1 MTTSDDNKVSEDR
14 REALRYAFAIGS
26 GAALASTLAGPASA
40 QTTAD
45 NTLDRIRANK
55 VLRIAVL
62 PGELPYFNKDLA
74 TGTWS
79 GFSIEMAN
87 DIAKLLDVQ
96 LEYTEST
103 YGNSILDLQSNKIDL
118 GFALNPTPQRALVVD
133 FCATVFP
140 HPFGAMLKKGIEAR
154 TWADINKP
162 EIRIAVDVGS
172 ANEAVAR
179 RFAPNATIKS
189 LKSRDEVMLEM
200 SSGRVDCV
208 VNALVLGLTA
218 IAKNPNLGTYKI
230 LQSPS
235 VAIPSSMAVR
245 REPDKRWRDFLS
257 VWVDYNR
264 GIGQMR
270 EWFIKGLSLSG
281 VKPEDVPVELNI
293 CPRRSKGIS
302 EPPHD
307 RRFLPDAATL
317 SERLRHDLDLV
328 DDPAGEPSVGGRVKP
343 ASLNGEAIL
352 ADPVSPIGYLVAIR
366 PDLPE
371 LRALHD
377 PVRVMATPTCSVL
390 NAPGTLIRLSGNM
403 HPIHRRH
410 DNFQL
415 FGDSLTIGQQRP

>member
-1 MTTSDDNKVSEDR
+1 VQEARVTTSDDSKLDNGKVSEDR

-26 GAALASTLAGPASA
+26 GAALASALASPASA
-40 QTTAD
+40 QASPD

-74 TGTWS
+74 TGNWS

-87 DIAKLLDVQ
+87 DIAKLLDVK

-133 FCATVFP
+133 FTATVFP
-140 HPFGAMLKKGIEAR
+140 HPFGAMLKGIEAK

-162 EIRIAVDVGS
+162 EVRIAVDVGS
-172 ANEAVAR
+172 ANETVAR

-230 LQSPS
+230 LQTPA

-270 EWFIKGLSLSG
+270 EWFVKGLSLSG

-293 CPRRSKGIS
+293 
-302 EPPHD
+302 
-307 RRFLPDAATL
+307 
-317 SERLRHDLDLV
+317 
-328 DDPAGEPSVGGRVKP
+328 
-343 ASLNGEAIL
+343 
-352 ADPVSPIGYLVAIR
+352 
-366 PDLPE
+366 
-371 LRALHD
+371 
-377 PVRVMATPTCSVL
+377 
-390 NAPGTLIRLSGNM
+390 
-403 HPIHRRH
+403 
-410 DNFQL
+410 
-415 FGDSLTIGQQRP
+415 

>member
-1 MTTSDDNKVSEDR
+1 MTQFDDSTISEDR
-14 REALRYAFAIGS
+14 RDALRYALALGS
-26 GAALASTLAGPASA
+26 GAALTSALASPAAA
-40 QTTAD
+40 QAQAD
-45 NTLDRIRANK
+45 NTLDRIRADK

-74 TGTWS
+74 SGTWS
-79 GFSIEMAN
+79 GMCIEMAN
-87 DIAKLLDVQ
+87 DIAKLLVVK

-118 GFALNPTPQRALVVD
+118 GFALDPTPQRALVVD
-133 FCATVFP
+133 FCGAVFH
-140 HPFGAMLKKGIEAR
+140 HPFGAMLKKGLEAK

-162 EIRIAVDVGS
+162 DVRIAVDVGS

-218 IAKNPNLGTYKI
+218 IAKNPNLGSYKI
-230 LQSPS
+230 LQTPS

-245 REPDKRWRDFLS
+245 RESDKRWRDFLS

-270 EWFIKGLSLSG
+270 EWFVKGLALSG

-293 CPRRSKGIS
+293 
-302 EPPHD
+302 
-307 RRFLPDAATL
+307 
-317 SERLRHDLDLV
+317 
-328 DDPAGEPSVGGRVKP
+328 
-343 ASLNGEAIL
+343 
-352 ADPVSPIGYLVAIR
+352 
-366 PDLPE
+366 
-371 LRALHD
+371 
-377 PVRVMATPTCSVL
+377 
-390 NAPGTLIRLSGNM
+390 
-403 HPIHRRH
+403 
-410 DNFQL
+410 
-415 FGDSLTIGQQRP
+415 

>member
-1 MTTSDDNKVSEDR
+1 LVQEDHLTKSDEQKISEDR
-14 REALRYAFAIGS
+14 RDALRYALAIGG
-26 GAALASTLAGPASA
+26 GAALASAMAPRAASA
-40 QTTAD
+40 AEAD
-45 NTLDRIRANK
+45 STLERIRSSK
-55 VLRIAVL
+55 TLRIAVL

-87 DIAKLLDVQ
+87 DIAKLLDVK

-103 YGNSILDLQSNKIDL
+103 YGNSVLDLQAGKIDL

-133 FCATVFP
+133 FTKTVFP
-140 HPFGAMLKKGIEAR
+140 HPFGAMLKKGLEAK

-162 EIRIAVDVGS
+162 EVNIAVDVGS

-235 VAIPSSMAVR
+235 VAIPSAMAVR
-245 REPDKRWRDFLS
+245 REPDKAWRDFLS

-270 EWFIKGLSLSG
+270 EWFIKGLALSG
-281 VKPEDVPVELNI
+281 VKSADVPVELDI
-293 CPRRSKGIS
+293 
-302 EPPHD
+302 
-307 RRFLPDAATL
+307 
-317 SERLRHDLDLV
+317 
-328 DDPAGEPSVGGRVKP
+328 
-343 ASLNGEAIL
+343 
-352 ADPVSPIGYLVAIR
+352 
-366 PDLPE
+366 
-371 LRALHD
+371 
-377 PVRVMATPTCSVL
+377 
-390 NAPGTLIRLSGNM
+390 
-403 HPIHRRH
+403 
-410 DNFQL
+410 
-415 FGDSLTIGQQRP
+415 

>member
-1 MTTSDDNKVSEDR
+1 VSQSDEQKISEDR
-14 REALRYAFAIGS
+14 REALRYALAIGS
-26 GAALASTLAGPASA
+26 GAALTSALAGPASA
-40 QTTAD
+40 QTAAD
-45 NTLDRIRANK
+45 NTLDHVRGAK

-74 TGTWS
+74 SGTWS
-79 GFSIEMAN
+79 GMCIEMAN
-87 DIAKLLDVQ
+87 DIAKLLDVK

-133 FCATVFP
+133 FCGAVFH
-140 HPFGAMLKKGIEAR
+140 HPFGAMLRKGLEAK

-162 EIRIAVDVGS
+162 DVRIAVDVGS

-218 IAKNPNLGTYKI
+218 IAKNPNLGSYKI
-230 LQSPS
+230 LQTPS

-245 REPDKRWRDFLS
+245 RESDKRWRDFLS

-270 EWFIKGLSLSG
+270 EWFVKGLALSG

-293 CPRRSKGIS
+293 
-302 EPPHD
+302 
-307 RRFLPDAATL
+307 
-317 SERLRHDLDLV
+317 
-328 DDPAGEPSVGGRVKP
+328 
-343 ASLNGEAIL
+343 
-352 ADPVSPIGYLVAIR
+352 
-366 PDLPE
+366 
-371 LRALHD
+371 
-377 PVRVMATPTCSVL
+377 
-390 NAPGTLIRLSGNM
+390 
-403 HPIHRRH
+403 
-410 DNFQL
+410 
-415 FGDSLTIGQQRP
+415 

>member
-1 MTTSDDNKVSEDR
+1 MVQEASVNDSSDRKIADDSKISQDR
-14 REALRYAFAIGS
+14 REALRYALAIGS
-26 GAALASTLAGPASA
+26 GAALAAAVATPASA
-40 QTTAD
+40 QATQD
-45 NTLDRIRANK
+45 NTLDRIRASK

-74 TGTWS
+74 SGNWS
-79 GFSIEMAN
+79 GMCIEMAN
-87 DIAKLLDVQ
+87 DIAKLLDVK

-133 FCATVFP
+133 FCGTVFH
-140 HPFGAMLKKGIEAR
+140 HPFGAMLKKGMEAK
-154 TWADINKP
+154 TWADINKSDVN
-162 EIRIAVDVGS
+162 IAVDVGS

-179 RFAPNATIKS
+179 RFAPNATTKS

-230 LQSPS
+230 LQTPA

-270 EWFIKGLSLSG
+270 EWFVKGLALSN

-293 CPRRSKGIS
+293 
-302 EPPHD
+302 
-307 RRFLPDAATL
+307 
-317 SERLRHDLDLV
+317 
-328 DDPAGEPSVGGRVKP
+328 
-343 ASLNGEAIL
+343 
-352 ADPVSPIGYLVAIR
+352 
-366 PDLPE
+366 
-371 LRALHD
+371 
-377 PVRVMATPTCSVL
+377 
-390 NAPGTLIRLSGNM
+390 
-403 HPIHRRH
+403 
-410 DNFQL
+410 
-415 FGDSLTIGQQRP
+415 

>member
-1 MTTSDDNKVSEDR
+1 MTQSDDIAISEDR
-14 REALRYAFAIGS
+14 RDALRYALGIGS
-26 GAALASTLAGPASA
+26 GAALAAAMATPASA
-40 QTTAD
+40 QAQAD

-74 TGTWS
+74 AGTWS

-87 DIAKLLDVQ
+87 DLAKLLDVK
-96 LEYTEST
+96 LEYVEST
-103 YGNSILDLQSNKIDL
+103 YGNSILDLQANKIDL

-133 FCATVFP
+133 FTNLVFP
-140 HPFGAMLKKGIEAR
+140 HPFGAMLKKGLEAK

-162 EIRIAVDVGS
+162 EVKIAVDVGS

-230 LQSPS
+230 LASPS
-235 VAIPSSMAVR
+235 VTIASGTAVR
-245 REPDKRWRDFLS
+245 REQDKRWRDFLS
-257 VWVDYNR
+257 VWIDYNR

-270 EWFIKGLSLSG
+270 EWFVKGLGLAG

-293 CPRRSKGIS
+293 
-302 EPPHD
+302 
-307 RRFLPDAATL
+307 
-317 SERLRHDLDLV
+317 
-328 DDPAGEPSVGGRVKP
+328 
-343 ASLNGEAIL
+343 
-352 ADPVSPIGYLVAIR
+352 
-366 PDLPE
+366 
-371 LRALHD
+371 
-377 PVRVMATPTCSVL
+377 
-390 NAPGTLIRLSGNM
+390 
-403 HPIHRRH
+403 
-410 DNFQL
+410 
-415 FGDSLTIGQQRP
+415 

>member
-1 MTTSDDNKVSEDR
+1 M
-14 REALRYAFAIGS
+14 
-26 GAALASTLAGPASA
+26 
-40 QTTAD
+40 
-45 NTLDRIRANK
+45 
-55 VLRIAVL
+55 L

-103 YGNSILDLQSNKIDL
+103 YGNSILDLQSNKIDF

-133 FCATVFP
+133 FTATVFP
-140 HPFGAMLKKGIEAR
+140 HPFGAMLKKGLEAK
-154 TWADINKP
+154 TWADISKP
-162 EIRIAVDVGS
+162 GVTIAVDVGS

-200 SSGRVDCV
+200 SSGRADCV

-230 LQSPS
+230 LQSPA
-235 VAIPSSMAVR
+235 VAIPCSMAVR

-293 CPRRSKGIS
+293 
-302 EPPHD
+302 
-307 RRFLPDAATL
+307 
-317 SERLRHDLDLV
+317 
-328 DDPAGEPSVGGRVKP
+328 
-343 ASLNGEAIL
+343 
-352 ADPVSPIGYLVAIR
+352 
-366 PDLPE
+366 
-371 LRALHD
+371 
-377 PVRVMATPTCSVL
+377 
-390 NAPGTLIRLSGNM
+390 
-403 HPIHRRH
+403 
-410 DNFQL
+410 
-415 FGDSLTIGQQRP
+415 

>member
-1 MTTSDDNKVSEDR
+1 MIQSDDDKISEVR
-14 REALRYAFAIGS
+14 REALRYALAIGS
-26 GAALASTLAGPASA
+26 GAALAASVASPASA
-40 QTTAD
+40 QATPD

-74 TGTWS
+74 TGNWS

-87 DIAKLLDVQ
+87 DIAKLLDVK

-133 FCATVFP
+133 FCGTVFH
-140 HPFGAMLKKGIEAR
+140 HPFGAMLKKGMEAR
-154 TWADINKP
+154 TWADINKSDVN
-162 EIRIAVDVGS
+162 IAVDVGS

-230 LQSPS
+230 LQTPA

-264 GIGQMR
+264 GIAQMR
-270 EWFIKGLSLSG
+270 EWFLKGLLLSG

-293 CPRRSKGIS
+293 
-302 EPPHD
+302 
-307 RRFLPDAATL
+307 
-317 SERLRHDLDLV
+317 
-328 DDPAGEPSVGGRVKP
+328 
-343 ASLNGEAIL
+343 
-352 ADPVSPIGYLVAIR
+352 
-366 PDLPE
+366 
-371 LRALHD
+371 
-377 PVRVMATPTCSVL
+377 
-390 NAPGTLIRLSGNM
+390 
-403 HPIHRRH
+403 
-410 DNFQL
+410 
-415 FGDSLTIGQQRP
+415 

>member
-1 MTTSDDNKVSEDR
+1 VIPSDDNKISEDR
-14 REALRYAFAIGS
+14 REALRYALAIGS
-26 GAALASTLAGPASA
+26 GAALTAAIASPASA
-40 QTTAD
+40 EAAD
-45 NTLDRIRANK
+45 NTLDRIRADK

-87 DIAKLLDVQ
+87 DIAKLLDVK
-96 LEYTEST
+96 LDYIEST

-140 HPFGAMLKKGIEAR
+140 HPFGAMLRKGLEAK

-162 EIRIAVDVGS
+162 EVKIAVDVGS
-172 ANEAVAR
+172 ANETVAR

-200 SSGRVDCV
+200 SSSRVDCV

-245 REPDKRWRDFLS
+245 RESDKRWRDFLS
-257 VWVDYNR
+257 VWIDYNR

-270 EWFIKGLSLSG
+270 EWFVKGLALSG

-293 CPRRSKGIS
+293 
-302 EPPHD
+302 
-307 RRFLPDAATL
+307 
-317 SERLRHDLDLV
+317 
-328 DDPAGEPSVGGRVKP
+328 
-343 ASLNGEAIL
+343 
-352 ADPVSPIGYLVAIR
+352 
-366 PDLPE
+366 
-371 LRALHD
+371 
-377 PVRVMATPTCSVL
+377 
-390 NAPGTLIRLSGNM
+390 
-403 HPIHRRH
+403 
-410 DNFQL
+410 
-415 FGDSLTIGQQRP
+415 

>member
-1 MTTSDDNKVSEDR
+1 VTTSDDSKLSQDR

-26 GAALASTLAGPASA
+26 GAALASTLASPASA
-40 QTTAD
+40 EAAAD

-55 VLRIAVL
+55 ALRIAVL

-74 TGTWS
+74 TGNWS
-79 GFSIEMAN
+79 GMCIEMAN
-87 DIAKLLDVQ
+87 DVAKLLDVK

-133 FCATVFP
+133 FCSTVFP
-140 HPFGAMLKKGIEAR
+140 HPFGAMLKKGLEAKTSEIK

-162 EIRIAVDVGS
+162 DINIAVDVGS

-230 LQSPS
+230 LQTPA

-257 VWVDYNR
+257 GWVDYNR
-264 GIGQMR
+264 GSGQMR
-270 EWFIKGLSLSG
+270 EW
-281 VKPEDVPVELNI
+281 VV
-293 CPRRSKGIS
+293 
-302 EPPHD
+302 
-307 RRFLPDAATL
+307 
-317 SERLRHDLDLV
+317 
-328 DDPAGEPSVGGRVKP
+328 
-343 ASLNGEAIL
+343 
-352 ADPVSPIGYLVAIR
+352 
-366 PDLPE
+366 
-371 LRALHD
+371 
-377 PVRVMATPTCSVL
+377 
-390 NAPGTLIRLSGNM
+390 
-403 HPIHRRH
+403 
-410 DNFQL
+410 
-415 FGDSLTIGQQRP
+415 

>member
-1 MTTSDDNKVSEDR
+1 MTASDDSMISEDR
-14 REALRYAFAIGS
+14 RGALRYALALGS
-26 GAALASTLAGPASA
+26 GAALASAMASPAAA
-40 QTTAD
+40 QASPD
-45 NTLDRIRANK
+45 NTLDRIRASK

-74 TGTWS
+74 SGEWS

-87 DIAKLLDVQ
+87 DIARLLDVK

-140 HPFGAMLKKGIEAR
+140 HPFGAMLKKGIDAK
-154 TWADINKP
+154 TWSDINKP
-162 EIRIAVDVGS
+162 DIKIAVDVGS
-172 ANEAVAR
+172 ANETVAR
-179 RFAPNATIKS
+179 RFAPLATIKS

-218 IAKNPNLGTYKI
+218 IAKNPNLGSYKV
-230 LQSPS
+230 LQGPP

-270 EWFIKGLSLSG
+270 EWFVKGLALSG

-293 CPRRSKGIS
+293 
-302 EPPHD
+302 
-307 RRFLPDAATL
+307 
-317 SERLRHDLDLV
+317 
-328 DDPAGEPSVGGRVKP
+328 
-343 ASLNGEAIL
+343 
-352 ADPVSPIGYLVAIR
+352 
-366 PDLPE
+366 
-371 LRALHD
+371 
-377 PVRVMATPTCSVL
+377 
-390 NAPGTLIRLSGNM
+390 
-403 HPIHRRH
+403 
-410 DNFQL
+410 
-415 FGDSLTIGQQRP
+415 